1 VNTKGEEIYTGR
13 KIDSR
18 GRRKIYRHVERR
30 KTEKKKGEN
39 LNLQKKPSQPPPSE
53 TKKKPPPPLALGK
66 QTGEPSPFKTKNQ
79 RAQESP
85 HFSPSHTPSGSSH
98 FPPFIS
104 CSSTLPANKRQAAA
118 LPLRGGTKTREP
130 HGCLSQ
136 DRTSSPRQPSPDFP
150 LLVIRTV
157 TAPSIFGV
165 SSLFLLLKS
174 AKAAALHQIILLL
187 PGRRSLRRK
196 KQPKLS
202 LLLSPKASQSRSSL
216 NCCLLASPSS
226 SSNGPPPLLADRPS
240 PLPFEQLASNPPLW
254 PVIFAFEAA
263 PFALTKQAKQPLP
276 PPLATNKEN

>member
-104 CSSTLPANKRQAAA
+104 CSSTLPANKRQATA

-196 KQPKLS
+196 KKN
-202 LLLSPKASQSRSSL
+202 QSFPFSS
-216 NCCLLASPSS
+216 
-226 SSNGPPPLLADRPS
+226 
-240 PLPFEQLASNPPLW
+240 
-254 PVIFAFEAA
+254 A
-263 PFALTKQAKQPLP
+263 PKQAKVGRPSTVAFWLLLLPAATAHPLCLQIDL
-276 PPLATNKEN
+276 PLYHLSSWPQTLPFGL